1 MSRSVRALAV
11 LTLTVLFL
19 VAGSA
24 AAVTPSQVSGAS
36 LWASTWQWLVELVL
50 PDDPDGGEKPPEDP
64 GTNGG
69 GDAGGGIDPDGSKT
83 EGLTLEPRGEVR
95 PAVR

>member
-1 MSRSVRALAV
+1 MSRPVRALVA
-11 LTLTVLFL
+11 LTLMVLFL

-24 AAVTPSQVSGAS
+24 AAATPSHVSGAS
-36 LWASTWQWLVELVL
+36 QWASAWQWLVELLL
-50 PDDPDGGEKPPEDP
+50 PDDPDGEERPEGP

-69 GDAGGGIDPDGSKT
+69 GDAGGGIDPNGVKVF
-83 EGLTLEPRGEVR
+83 GIIWEPRPEPG